1 MLRLLVPLVL
11 ASQSPRRREMLR
23 RLGLAFEV
31 HPSDVDETIP
41 EGLSPAGAVEAI
53 AHRKAEAV
61 AARFPDALVL
71 GADTVVVL
79 DRAVLGKPATEQEA
93 AEMLGSLSGRSHTVY
108 SGIAVIHSASGR
120 AAVAHEATE
129 VTFAPLAADEI
140 AAYVATGS
148 PMDKA
153 GAYGIQDDHGALLI
167 EGVRGDYYN
176 VVGLPLRRLYRT
188 LQESFA
194 DLLAPAGNGR

>member
-1 MLRLLVPLVL
+1 
-11 ASQSPRRREMLR
+11 MLR
-23 RLGLAFEV
+23 RLGLSFDV

-41 EGLSPAGAVEAI
+41 PGLSPAGAVEAI
-53 AHRKAEAV
+53 ALRKAEAI

-79 DRAVLGKPATEQEA
+79 DDAMLGKPDSEDEA
-93 AEMLGSLSGRSHTVY
+93 ARMLASLSGRTHTVY
-108 SGIAVIHSASGR
+108 SGIAIVHRASGR
-120 AAVAHEATE
+120 STAAHEATA
-129 VTFAPLAADEI
+129 VTFAPLAPDEI

-167 EGVRGDYYN
+167 EGVHGDYYN
-176 VVGLPLRRLYRT
+176 VVGLPLHRLYRT
-188 LQESFA
+188 LLEGYS